1 MNSHWPVWYFIMA
14 AKKGKRA
21 MLQFVKR
28 VRVTL
33 EIIKGKSIHYKEA
46 NASRPFKNLKKSF

>member
-1 MNSHWPVWYFIMA
+1 MA